1 VWELHLKNMA
11 WLSGYNKRIKVT
23 ADHTKVGSNLSWFPL
38 TIFLK
43 SGDGDTTKIFDEL
56 GSNNLKMAITKS
68 DGTTQ
73 LYVEIEQWDT
83 TNKVGVLHCGRDGD
97 TLSSSAD
104 TDYYIYYDSS
114 HADNTDYVGVK
125 NSTPAQSVWDDNF
138 KAIYHM
144 SDGADTS
151 HIYDST
157 SNNND
162 GTKKGANEPIEADG
176 KVAKAQ
182 DFDGTDDWVDIPYN
196 FGKPNTITIELWFK
210 TSAASWG
217 IIFGQ
222 ADAKPPS
229 RPAAYVPV
237 LTIKDTG
244 VLRAELW
251 NGTRGEISTTFS
263 VKDGNWHHA
272 VIVGNTNTQSLYV
285 DNQSIGSRSGT
296 IDQSWWTYSTIGT
309 GFGATSRG
317 FPSDAWYYFNGLI
330 DEVRI
335 SNVARSADWIKA
347 TYYSLNNS
355 LLTYG
360 AEETNANF
368 FPFF

>member
-1 VWELHLKNMA
+1 MA

-125 NSTPAQSVWDDNF
+125 NSTPAQSVWDGNF

-162 GTKKGANEPIEADG
+162 GTKKAANEPTQADG
-176 KVAKAQ
+176 QIAKAQ
-182 DFDGTDDWVDIPYN
+182 SFDGTDDKILTDLDPSTELEQ
-196 FGKPNTITIELWFK
+196 TITIEAWVYPHAQSNYRGIMGEHIGAGSF
-210 TSAASWG
+210 AG
-217 IIFGQ
+217 IIGFQYEDGYWAFGYGNGKTFPMNKNIG
-222 ADAKPPS
+222 A
-229 RPAAYVPV
+229 
-237 LTIKDTG
+237 LTLNSWVYLVGTITAGTGGNINVFKD
-244 VLRAELW
+244 
-251 NGTRGEISTTFS
+251 GTQVGNPFS
-263 VKDGNWHHA
+263 VSTSISHTSVFNIGRAYDMAGRYFDG
-272 VIVGNTNTQSLYV
+272 I
-285 DNQSIGSRSGT
+285 
-296 IDQSWWTYSTIGT
+296 
-309 GFGATSRG
+309 
-317 FPSDAWYYFNGLI
+317 I

-335 SNVARSADWIKA
+335 SNVARSAAWIKA
-347 TYYSLNNS
+347 TYNSLNDS

>member
-1 VWELHLKNMA
+1 MA

-23 ADHTKVGSNLSWFPL
+23 ADHTKVDSNLSWFPL

-125 NSTPAQSVWDDNF
+125 NSTPAQSVWDSNF
-138 KAIYHM
+138 KAVYHM

-162 GTKKGANEPIEADG
+162 GTKKAANEPVQADG
-176 KVAKAQ
+176 KIGKAQ
-182 DFDGTDDWVDIPYN
+182 SFDGSDDYIAVSDNSSLDITD
-196 FGKPNTITIELWFK
+196 TITIEAWVK
-210 TSAASWG
+210 PTSSSD
-217 IIFGQ
+217 FGQ
-222 ADAKPPS
+222 IVAKRDGSKTICNYAMYRYFNNRKLGFYFYNSGWNEYTTSSDELTLNAWNYATIVHKFGDANSTK
-229 RPAAYVPV
+229 AYVNGV
-237 LTIKDTG
+237 QKTG
-244 VLRAELW
+244 SW
-251 NGTRGEISTTFS
+251 SGNGGLAAI
-263 VKDGNWHHA
+263 
-272 VIVGNTNTQSLYV
+272 TNNASF
-285 DNQSIGSRSGT
+285 SIGGLT
-296 IDQSWWTYSTIGT
+296 DQTVIFT
-309 GFGATSRG
+309 
-317 FPSDAWYYFNGLI
+317 GLI

-335 SNVARSADWIKA
+335 SNVARSSAWIKA
-347 TYYSLNNS
+347 TYNSLNNS